1 MPLDTDFRLYLDG
14 LRGATTLS
22 DFLRKRVT
30 LKKRGNEWSGL
41 CPFHNE
47 KTPSFYVN
55 DAKGFYHCFGCGAH
69 GDALKWLREKDGLD
83 FIGAVRTL
91 AREIGFAEP
100 PAPRPRTPQ
109 ERKIE
114 DRRERLL
121 RLMESATR
129 YYTSALQGDTP
140 QAGKA
145 RRYLTEGRGLSLT
158 TIAEFRLGYASS
170 EGGDLLAHLRDQ
182 GFKDEEILAS
192 GLARKQEQNPS
203 ALRTFFFERLLF
215 PITNTGGQ
223 VVSFGGRA
231 LSDAVRAKYINGSD
245 TEIFSK
251 GRLLY
256 NLHKA
261 APEIRRSKTVWVVE
275 GYMDTIALAN
285 AGIATAVAP
294 LGTSITEY
302 QWRLL
307 LRQADSPILC
317 LDGDNA
323 GRRAALRAAETAL
336 PLLVAGKS
344 PRFVF
349 LPDGYDP
356 DDIIRNAQDG
366 KQTFATLSNTALSLA
381 DLLWSAKTEGL
392 DFKAPELVAL
402 LDRDLNALT
411 ERIADSAMRRAYRGE
426 LRARL
431 NASLW
436 ESRKGQQAASRYSTQ
451 ARDARDKRDAR
462 DTRDKRERVGRV
474 MASEP
479 ARISEHA
486 SALRAGLS
494 HNRALREIRPLAMVL
509 REPWL
514 AAEFYENL
522 TELPDRVPALARLR
536 AAVLDA
542 LADCPDLDSQSL
554 LDYLASEGFSSTLA
568 QVLVS
573 QEAPHGAMGALGG
586 TPQGALGWAPQGA
599 LGGTPQ
605 GALDGTLTAVQGS
618 EGASGINH
626 PRGLSQGLSG
636 ANEGTQE
643 PKQEPKQKP
652 KQEPRQGH
660 TRGHDFEQIQQDG
673 EAARGEIASGED
685 GKATRGEASEAISG
699 TDSKATTAE
708 AASGEDSKASSGEA
722 SKATRGTDSK
732 ATAETTRGETTRG
745 EASQADEGRSKQGAD
760 TEGNAEADTEGNA
773 EGDTEARTEGD
784 TESGT
789 EADTEAY
796 RKRVREEFKKSLAY
810 CQAGE
815 SQFISFWRTR
825 GSASLAHLKRREE
838 AGFGGKALGQGA
850 EADDQAHHQTDDQSH
865 DQTHDQT
872 DEQSHK
878 QVGDQAATAAEGG
891 EQVIQARGGT
901 PE

>member
-451 ARDARDKRDAR
+451 ARDARDAR
-462 DTRDKRERVGRV
+462 DTRDRRERVGRV

-573 QEAPHGAMGALGG
+573 QEAPHGAMGALGWA
-586 TPQGALGWAPQGA
+586 PQGTLGGTPQGA

-605 GALDGTLTAVQGS
+605 GALGGTLTAVQGS

-643 PKQEPKQKP
+643 PKQKP

-673 EAARGEIASGED
+673 EATSGE
-685 GKATRGEASEAISG
+685 ATRGEV
-699 TDSKATTAE
+699 
-708 AASGEDSKASSGEA
+708 ASGEASKASSGEA
-722 SKATRGTDSK
+722 SKATRGKTTRDKAISGTDGK
-732 ATAETTRGETTRG
+732 ATAETTRGTDGETTRG

-760 TEGNAEADTEGNA
+760 TEGNAE
-773 EGDTEARTEGD
+773 GDTEARTEGNTESD
-784 TESGT
+784 TES
-789 EADTEAY
+789 DTEAY

-838 AGFGGKALGQGA
+838 AGGGGKALGQGA
-850 EADDQAHHQTDDQSH
+850 EADHQTHDQTDDQSH
-865 DQTHDQT
+865 DQT
-872 DEQSHK
+872 DEQSH
-878 QVGDQAATAAEGG
+878 DQTHSQASTEGG